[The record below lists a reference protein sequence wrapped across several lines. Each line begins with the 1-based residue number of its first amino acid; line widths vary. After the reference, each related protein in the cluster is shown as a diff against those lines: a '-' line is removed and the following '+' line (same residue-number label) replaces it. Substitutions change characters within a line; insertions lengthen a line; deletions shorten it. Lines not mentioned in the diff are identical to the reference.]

1 MASHFLHRGDDR
13 GSYRFRCS
21 RGIFWILPCLES
33 LKARSNYCITPRVDP
48 VLRFA
53 AKFVISPAYLLNIL
67 PDRPFP
73 FGISEKGC
81 RMVGDG
87 QLSTSEWVESA
98 PQTAYRDRKSTRL
111 NSSHVAIS
119 YAV

>member
-81 RMVGDG
+81 RMVGR
-87 QLSTSEWVESA
+87 SEERRVGKEG
-98 PQTAYRDRKSTRL
+98 RE
-111 NSSHVAIS
+111 
-119 YAV
+119 